1 MEEGL
6 QGESYT
12 CQKSAGLGWTL
23 APGMQRVSTAM
34 SSNSSTER
42 VASGRV

>member
-12 CQKSAGLGWTL
+12 CQSAGLGWTL
-23 APGMQRVSTAM
+23 APGMLRVSSK
-34 SSNSSTER
+34 SSAER